1 MGYTLQTVS
10 IEDLVGAAPADRQ
23 ASARAVFERA
33 FDSLLWTEVV
43 AGKVVNVSPLAHWR
57 HRSAEHVESDLAYLA
72 IDRDGMLAAF
82 ASYLADPALRSQHAD
97 WFFLNVLVYAEVVG
111 TVGAVRKRV
120 MGVER
125 YVKSLYPPSEAY
137 VSDVGAL
144 ASRRWHVPAAV
155 VSIVAGFA
163 VHPLAAAAVA
173 AGLLLAARR
182 RRRAYD
188 EVNATLS
195 AMLQTYLSFNT
206 TDLSWPHVTATLARS
221 QSAGAIWDASLYALA
236 ERRTRGLQDEHAFS

>member
-1 MGYTLQTVS
+1 MQNVS
-10 IEDLVGAAPADRQ
+10 IEDLVRAVPADRQ
-23 ASARAVFERA
+23 ASARMVFERA
-33 FDSLLWTEVV
+33 FDSLLLTEVL
-43 AGKVVNVSPLAHWR
+43 AGKVANVSPVRHWA
-57 HRSAEHVESDLAYLA
+57 HRSAAQVESDLAYLA
-72 IDRDGMLAAF
+72 IDREGMLSAF
-82 ASYLADPALRSQHAD
+82 ASYLGDTTLTSDRAD
-97 WFFLNVLVYAEVVG
+97 WFFLNVLVYAEFVG

-125 YVKSLYPPSEAY
+125 YVQSLCPPSDVY

-144 ASRRWHVPAAV
+144 ASRRWHVPAAA
-155 VSIVAGFA
+155 VSIAAGFA

-173 AGLLLAARR
+173 GGLLLAARR

-195 AMLQTYLSFNT
+195 AMLETYLSLNT

-236 ERRTRGLQDEHAFS
+236 DRRTRRSQDEHAFS